1 MSSACFEHGI
11 DHVAAALALEKRA
24 IKLEKRAIKAS
35 LILWLVWGM
44 IAWQMAARLPWPA
57 GLIVL
62 PLGYIVGLVLGN
74 MGRVEVEKS
83 DRLGQVLAIIASR

>member
-1 MSSACFEHGI
+1 LGVPSK
-11 DHVAAALALEKRA
+11 VWV
-24 IKLEKRAIKAS
+24 S

-83 DRLGQVLAIIASR
+83 DRLGQVLAIIAIALNAVALVSTVASMLPGLVYRG